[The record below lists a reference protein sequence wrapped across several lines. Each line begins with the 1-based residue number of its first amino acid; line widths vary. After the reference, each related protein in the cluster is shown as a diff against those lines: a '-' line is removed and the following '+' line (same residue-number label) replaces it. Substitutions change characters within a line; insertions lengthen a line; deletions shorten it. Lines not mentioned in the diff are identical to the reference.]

1 MRSEDQNGNDVKLF
15 MEREEDSFFS
25 KCIGRSLYHRWRQML
40 ARCENPRRKD
50 YCYYGA
56 RGVRVCLDWHDF
68 RAFRRWFY
76 YETVKTRGYPVAAL
90 SVDRV
95 DPNMGYSPCNCRLI
109 TTRENSLRAIK
120 CRDGRGRFAKAKG
133 EK

>member
-1 MRSEDQNGNDVKLF
+1 MCSEKQNGNYVKLF

-25 KCIGRSLYHRWRQML
+25 KYIGRSLYHRWRQML

-95 DPNMGYSPCNCRLI
+95 DPNLGYSPCNCRLI

-120 CRDGRGRFAKAKG
+120 FRDGRGRFAKAKG
-133 EK
+133 DK

>member
-1 MRSEDQNGNDVKLF
+1 MRSEKQNGNYVKLF

-25 KCIGRSLYHRWRQML
+25 KYIGRSLYHRWRQML

-95 DPNMGYSPCNCRLI
+95 DPNLGYSPCNCRLI

-120 CRDGRGRFAKAKG
+120 RRDGRGRFAKTEGDK
-133 EK
+133 